1 MRILATL
8 PSVDTSDFRGSFTE
22 LLVSC
27 LTKTARGNTKE
38 YFGFEVTTHAIAV
51 RDRALHARPS
61 SPRTRSHRSSRHERA
76 GTFRAASTHTCAGR
90 WGPLPARPREIRAGT
105 FVSARPSR
113 PSSRGTPCPR
123 GTRTRRSRSRGSRT
137 TPRRGTTARYARTR
151 PRSRRRTPREPRDAR
166 VSRKRVTAW
175 CFFLLDSRF
184 GSVLSNAHSA
194 ASGWSRGR
202 YFSTPPPSRA
212 PSFLSA
218 RLFLFTKK
226 NVSVSPTDRVTNVHH
241 LYVHAR
247 MNTRHRS
254 LPLNK
259 RLTFRRSAR
268 RARRRFAT
276 T

>member
-1 MRILATL
+1 MTTTTTTAKTT
-8 PSVDTSDFRGSFTE
+8 PFR
-22 LLVSC
+22 
-27 LTKTARGNTKE
+27 
-38 YFGFEVTTHAIAV
+38 H
-51 RDRALHARPS
+51 RALARRGPFLREPALVVRLS
-61 SPRTRSHRSSRHERA
+61 RTRGDFSRGVDARSR
-76 GTFRAASTHTCAGR
+76 GG

-175 CFFLLDSRF
+175 CFFLVESRF

-202 YFSTPPPSRA
+202 YFSTPPPSNA
-212 PSFLSA
+212 PSVLSA
-218 RLFLFTKK
+218 SLSSLSFHEKK
-226 NVSVSPTDRVTNVHH
+226 QSVSVSPTDRVRTVHH

>member
-1 MRILATL
+1 MRTSEKYRLVCCVALWDCSCEVALILRMRILATL

-90 WGPLPARPREIRAGT
+90 WGPLPARPREILAGT
-105 FVSARPSR
+105 CVSARPSR
-113 PSSRGTPCPR
+113 PGSRGTPS
-123 GTRTRRSRSRGSRT
+123 TLHMRTRRSRSRGSRT

-194 ASGWSRGR
+194 ASGGRVEDISRR
-202 YFSTPPPSRA
+202 DLCQTRRPV
-212 PSFLSA
+212 SFVSFVLS
-218 RLFLFTKK
+218 TKK
-226 NVSVSPTDRVTNVHH
+226 KRKCVTH
-241 LYVHAR
+241 
-247 MNTRHRS
+247 
-254 LPLNK
+254 
-259 RLTFRRSAR
+259 
-268 RARRRFAT
+268 
-276 T
+276 